1 MRTVGVLGGMG
12 PEATVALMARVIAGV
27 RAQDDTDHVPLI
39 VDQNPQVPSR
49 IRHLIERTGPDPTP
63 VLVAMA
69 QRLER
74 AGAEALAMPCNTA
87 HAYAPAIRAAVTIPF
102 IDMVALSVTQAR
114 SRVARTSDVPDR
126 IGLLCSPAVRLAR
139 VFDAPLAAANLT
151 PVFAPDDPALAL
163 IRRVKREGATPA
175 AREDFRALAHSV
187 DAPVQLVACTEFSLL
202 ADTAPPGIAFIDTL
216 DVLTRTIIAF
226 STGQTHG

>member
-1 MRTVGVLGGMG
+1 VKTVGILGGMG

-27 RAQDDTDHVPLI
+27 AAQDDADHVPLI

-49 IRHLIERTGPDPTP
+49 IRHLIEGTGEDPTS

-69 QRLER
+69 QRLQG
-74 AGAEALAMPCNTA
+74 AGATALAMPCNTA
-87 HAYAPAIRAAVTIPF
+87 HAYVAAIRAAVTIPF
-102 IDMVALSVTQAR
+102 IDMVALSVAQAR
-114 SRVARTSDVPDR
+114 SHVARTSGPTDP

-139 VFDAPLAAANLT
+139 VFDAPLAAAALT
-151 PVFAPDDPALAL
+151 PVFAPDDPAMAL
-163 IRRVKREGATPA
+163 IRQVKRKGATSA
-175 AREDFRALAHSV
+175 ARDAFRALALSV

-202 ADTAPPGIAFIDTL
+202 ADTPPPGITFVDTL
-216 DVLTRTIIAF
+216 DVLTRAIIAY